1 MVVKEE
7 QEQIKQKE
15 ELPVEE
21 SAAQIKQRNMIERQK
36 KAQQEAFEAHKL
48 KVEAEEAKKAE
59 EMVANSA
66 AKIDFAAL

>member
-1 MVVKEE
+1 
-7 QEQIKQKE
+7 
-15 ELPVEE
+15 
-21 SAAQIKQRNMIERQK
+21 MIERQK

-66 AKIDFAAL
+66 AKIDLAALENEEVGDIDDI